1 MIFIKSCVLTSCV
14 LGLWWY
20 VLLFS
25 FHCFIVF
32 FVFYDS
38 SDLVL
43 WRFDMIF
50 KNLYLRK
57 KSCFLTSCFLTF
69 LLKMRNKLNHALSH
83 HQMVVNK
90 NSSEFF
96 CQKYQLWEK
105 ILLMLCTIVQESGLN
120 LIFEQNAI
128 ERESW
133 VFSKSYVMLLCL
145 RRRISHEYSHDGEIP
160 P

>member
-1 MIFIKSCVLTSCV
+1 MIFEKSCVLTSCV

-38 SDLVL
+38 SDIVL

-105 ILLMLCTIVQESGLN
+105 ILFPDSG
-120 LIFEQNAI
+120 
-128 ERESW
+128 
-133 VFSKSYVMLLCL
+133 M
-145 RRRISHEYSHDGEIP
+145 ISHRMSLLHSFSSVIP
-160 P
+160 TSCRGRCK

>member
-1 MIFIKSCVLTSCV
+1 M
-14 LGLWWY
+14 
-20 VLLFS
+20 
-25 FHCFIVF
+25 
-32 FVFYDS
+32 FYDS

-105 ILLMLCTIVQESGLN
+105 ILFPDSGMISHRMSL
-120 LIFEQNAI
+120 
-128 ERESW
+128 EREKKDCDLVTW
-133 VFSKSYVMLLCL
+133 VDMRWGQGSGGGTCCMPRVNIILITAVSPWLAELQTKVCDY
-145 RRRISHEYSHDGEIP
+145 ISITAKGH
-160 P
+160 